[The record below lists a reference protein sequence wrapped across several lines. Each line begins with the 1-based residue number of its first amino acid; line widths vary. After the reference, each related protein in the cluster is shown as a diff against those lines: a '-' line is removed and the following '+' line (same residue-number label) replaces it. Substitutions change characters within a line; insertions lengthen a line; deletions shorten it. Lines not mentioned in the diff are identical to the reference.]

1 MESAD
6 FLHDISDENPSFS
19 DHGEEDVERITEKM
33 TLRTMKNRNPS
44 AILDPDAVRAGK
56 AQKRKIMMTVILA
69 CITFSLSLL
78 VLILLIVHWTNTDKE
93 IDKLKQG

>member
-6 FLHDISDENPSFS
+6 FLHDISDENLSFS

-44 AILDPDAVRAGK
+44 AI
-56 AQKRKIMMTVILA
+56 
-69 CITFSLSLL
+69 
-78 VLILLIVHWTNTDKE
+78 
-93 IDKLKQG
+93 